1 MTTPA
6 GWYDDGSGR
15 QRWWDGTQ
23 WTEHF
28 APVAEPAAPAQATP
42 AAEETE
48 ATIASAAA
56 VETSWSAAPSSDT
69 PAEDAGAS
77 DAATPDA
84 AGEATPG
91 MSEPSGSESVT
102 SSETALPETV
112 IDPVAQPEHDQPW
125 SAPAAPETPSWDAQ
139 STTAFTAPGATGPT
153 TPLDGAVPPYGAPA
167 PTYPGAAPAYSST
180 APGAPGYPG
189 AAPSYPGGGYQAA
202 APGYPVGGYQGG
214 YAAVSSAPPRLSVLG
229 LVGLGLAALGTILA
243 FIPVANVFGFVLLAA
258 GFITSLISLFLKG
271 RKWPGITGL
280 IVSVVGTIIGVV
292 MIFVFT
298 FVTLAGVVR
307 DYPTAPPS
315 SESDSGTDDGDDS
328 GFGTP
333 EVVEGTLGQPVTVT
347 QLSGSGE
354 VTVNSATWATS
365 DGSSIPATNGGF
377 VILDVTW
384 TGIDGTSYVNPI
396 YFGIETAEGTDGT
409 YDFFADGQFGSEEL
423 AAGES
428 VDGTV
433 TFDVAQSASY
443 TVIVTDELLQ
453 EVARISV
460 TATAG

>member
-28 APVAEPAAPAQATP
+28 APAAEPAAPAEATP

-69 PAEDAGAS
+69 PAEDAGA
-77 DAATPDA
+77 PDA
-84 AGEATPG
+84 NAASAGE
-91 MSEPSGSESVT
+91 GSAA
-102 SSETALPETV
+102 ETALPETEV
-112 IDPVAQPEHDQPW
+112 DPVTPPE
-125 SAPAAPETPSWDAQ
+125 AAPTWS
-139 STTAFTAPGATGPT
+139 APGATGPT
-153 TPLDGAVPPYGAPA
+153 TPLDAAVPPYGTPA
-167 PTYPGAAPAYSST
+167 PTYPGAAAQ
-180 APGAPGYPG
+180 APTYPG
-189 AAPSYPGGGYQAA
+189 AAPQAPAYPGATPSYPGGGYQAA

-214 YAAVSSAPPRLSVLG
+214 YAAVSSTPPRLSVLG
-229 LVGLGLAALGTILA
+229 LVGLGLAAVGTILA
-243 FIPVANVFGFVLLAA
+243 FIPIANVFGFVLLAA

-315 SESDSGTDDGDDS
+315 SESDSGTDDGTD
-328 GFGTP
+328 GGLGAP
-333 EVVEGTLGQPVTVT
+333 EVVEGTMGEAVTVT

-384 TGIDGTSYVNPI
+384 TGVDGTSYVNPI

-428 VDGTV
+428 VNGTV
-433 TFDVAQSASY
+433 TFDVAQSTSY